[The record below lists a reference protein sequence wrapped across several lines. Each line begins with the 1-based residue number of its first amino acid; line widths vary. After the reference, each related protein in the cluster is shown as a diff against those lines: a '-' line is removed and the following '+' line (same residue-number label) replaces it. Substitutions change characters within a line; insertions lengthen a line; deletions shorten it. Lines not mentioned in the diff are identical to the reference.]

1 MYREE
6 EARPDTRGGNV
17 WGRRTCFDQVLTKL
31 CPSCLM
37 SLKLGVLS

>member
-6 EARPDTRGGNV
+6 EARPDTRGGNAV
-17 WGRRTCFDQVLTKL
+17 LPKCFDQVLTKL

-37 SLKLGVLS
+37 SLKLEDLA